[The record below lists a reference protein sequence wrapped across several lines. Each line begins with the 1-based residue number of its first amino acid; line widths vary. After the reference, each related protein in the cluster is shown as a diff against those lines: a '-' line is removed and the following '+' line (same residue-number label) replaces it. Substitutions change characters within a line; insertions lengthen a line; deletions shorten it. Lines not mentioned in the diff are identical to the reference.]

1 MAKAKKV
8 DLRKVPKEI
17 RALRKESTLP
27 ETFERMLEQ
36 CAFTLDMLHKRF
48 GIDYLIHST
57 EHKLDLGTVELRS
70 EEKTPARRGKR
81 DGSATPWGSLSA
93 HYLPYM
99 ENVNPDDLVQ
109 IPVGSFDAGR
119 LQSSVAAR
127 ATARWGKGS
136 YTCVVSRDRQ
146 IVELW
151 RLPTVGIREMLPSM
165 RGGDHVPRAGAEAA
179 SETDD

>member
-17 RALRKESTLP
+17 RALRNDTTLP

-36 CAFTLDMLHKRF
+36 CAFTLDLLHKRF

-70 EEKTPARRGKR
+70 EEAPARRGKR
-81 DGSATPWGSLSA
+81 SASSTPWGSLSA
-93 HYLPYM
+93 HYVPYM

-109 IPVGSFDAGR
+109 IPVGDFEATR

-127 ATARWGKGS
+127 ATSRWGKGS
-136 YTCVVSRDRQ
+136 YTCVVSRDKQ
-146 IVELW
+146 FVELW
-151 RLPTVGIREMLPSM
+151 RLPTVGIRDMLPSLK
-165 RGGDHVPRAGAEAA
+165 GGDSVSRVGDAA

>member
-36 CAFTLDMLHKRF
+36 CAFTLDLLHKRF
-48 GIDYLIHST
+48 GIDYLIHSE

-70 EEKTPARRGKR
+70 GEEATGRGKR
-81 DGSATPWGSLSA
+81 NVSATPWGSLSA
-93 HYLPYM
+93 HYVPYM
-99 ENVNPDDLVQ
+99 ENLQPDDLVQ
-109 IPVGSFDAGR
+109 IPVGDFEAGR

-127 ATARWGKGS
+127 ATSRWGKGS

-146 IVELW
+146 FVELW
-151 RLPTVGIREMLPSM
+151 RLPTVGIRGLLPSLK
-165 RGGDHVPRAGAEAA
+165 GGDPVSRVGDVAA